1 MGTRAGSVVGVVAIR
16 VGTMPGFTE
25 LALDAPLAQ
34 LLGTENFGALLRLC
48 HLAQPSGDVPGSWVF
63 AHNQI
68 ELAAYLGCSKNK
80 VASILK
86 MLCESGALARDRG
99 IRLGRSMGATT
110 DRYFI
115 TAIPGLTSPT
125 PPVRPPR
132 DRSPQPIP
140 NVSSPTISKLN
151 NSTLKTSS
159 VNSAPRL
166 SPVASQSAQDS
177 GQNQSHLINVSNK
190 DLLGDEE
197 KQPNPSQLLKTAL
210 ARIGWDR
217 DLPQHSDPLL
227 VAKVATWLAHHSD
240 MANRAGYLNTILRNG
255 DLETFA
261 QSKGLTGNTRVG
273 RMGSEPAG
281 FTSAEYVQLRA
292 QFPQWDG
299 DVQRAAGELA
309 ASRGVPVRMAL
320 LCEVAA
326 TIELPAR
333 DGFSHATAREAGA

>member
-1 MGTRAGSVVGVVAIR
+1 MGTRVGGVVGVVAIR

-63 AHNQI
+63 AHNQV

-86 MLCESGALARDRG
+86 LLCESGALARDRG

-115 TAIPGLTSPT
+115 TAIPGLTAPT
-125 PPVRPPR
+125 PPVHPPR
-132 DRSPQPIP
+132 ERSPQLIP
-140 NVSSPTISKLN
+140 NVLSPSFSKLN
-151 NSTLKTSS
+151 NSTLKTT
-159 VNSAPRL
+159 
-166 SPVASQSAQDS
+166 PVKNEPELAHTASQTSD
-177 GQNQSHLINVSNK
+177 GTGGNPNHLINVISK
-190 DLLGDEE
+190 DLLDEE
-197 KQPNPSQLLKTAL
+197 VKQPNPSQLLKTAL

-261 QSKGLTGNTRVG
+261 QSKGLTGNS
-273 RMGSEPAG
+273 GSERVG
-281 FTSAEYVQLRA
+281 FTSAEYVQLRT
-292 QFPQWDG
+292 QFPQWDD

>member
-1 MGTRAGSVVGVVAIR
+1 MGTRIGGVVGVVAIR

-48 HLAQPSGDVPGSWVF
+48 HLAQPSGDIPGSWVF
-63 AHNQI
+63 AHNQV

-86 MLCESGALARDRG
+86 LLCESGALARDRG

-125 PPVRPPR
+125 PPSPGPAT
-132 DRSPQPIP
+132 RSPRPISE
-140 NVSSPTISKLN
+140 VSSPIISRLN

-166 SPVASQSAQDS
+166 SPVASQSAQGL
-177 GQNQSHLINVSNK
+177 GQDQSYLINVISK
-190 DLLGDEE
+190 DLLDDEE

-217 DLPQHSDPLL
+217 DLPQHPDPLL
-227 VAKVATWLAHHSD
+227 VAQVATWLAHHSD

-261 QSKGLTGNTRVG
+261 YSKGLIGNS
-273 RMGSEPAG
+273 GSERVG
-281 FTSAEYVQLRA
+281 FTSAEYVQLRT
-292 QFPQWDG
+292 QFPQWDV
-299 DVQRAAGELA
+299 DVQRVAGELA
-309 ASRGVPVRMAL
+309 ATRGVPVRMAL

-333 DGFSHATAREAGA
+333 DGFAHATAREAGA

>member
-1 MGTRAGSVVGVVAIR
+1 MGVVAIR

-63 AHNQI
+63 AHNQV

-80 VASILK
+80 VASILRL
-86 MLCESGALARDRG
+86 LCESGALARDRG

-125 PPVRPPR
+125 PPGPQPAT
-132 DRSPQPIP
+132 RSPRPISD
-140 NVSSPTISKLN
+140 VSSPTISRLN
-151 NSTLKTSS
+151 YSTLKTTP
-159 VNSAPRL
+159 VKNKPELA
-166 SPVASQSAQDS
+166 PVASHTGPGSASDP
-177 GQNQSHLINVSNK
+177 GHLINVISK
-190 DLLGDEE
+190 DLLDEE
-197 KQPNPSQLLKTAL
+197 IKQPNPSQLLKTAL

-217 DLPQHSDPLL
+217 DLPPHSDPLL
-227 VAKVATWLAHHSD
+227 VAQVATWLAHHSD

-261 QSKGLTGNTRVG
+261 HSKGLTGSS
-273 RMGSEPAG
+273 GSERVG
-281 FTSAEYVQLRA
+281 FTSAEYVQLRT
-292 QFPQWDG
+292 QFPQWEE
-299 DVQRAAGELA
+299 DVQQTAGELA

-320 LCEVAA
+320 LCEAAA
-326 TIELPAR
+326 TIELPVR
-333 DGFSHATAREAGA
+333 DGFSHATAREVGA

>member
-1 MGTRAGSVVGVVAIR
+1 MGVIAIR

-63 AHNQI
+63 AHNQV
-68 ELAAYLGCSKNK
+68 ELAEYLGCSKNK

-115 TAIPGLTSPT
+115 TAIPGLTSSA
-125 PPVRPPR
+125 PPVHPPR
-132 DRSPQPIP
+132 DHSPQPIP
-140 NVSSPTISKLN
+140 NVPSPSFSKLN
-151 NSTLKTSS
+151 YSTLKTTPMKNKPELAPAASHTGLG
-159 VNSAPRL
+159 SASDP
-166 SPVASQSAQDS
+166 
-177 GQNQSHLINVSNK
+177 GHLINISNK
-190 DLLGDEE
+190 DLLDDEE
-197 KQPNPSQLLKTAL
+197 KQPKPSQLLKTAL

-227 VAKVATWLAHHSD
+227 VAKVATWLTHHSVMD
-240 MANRAGYLNTILRNG
+240 NRAGYLNTILRNG

-261 QSKGLTGNTRVG
+261 HSKGLTGNSSSERV
-273 RMGSEPAG
+273 G
-281 FTSAEYVQLRA
+281 FTSAEYVQLRT
-292 QFPQWDG
+292 QFPQWDV

-326 TIELPAR
+326 TIELPTR
-333 DGFSHATAREAGA
+333 DGYSHATAREAGA

>member
-1 MGTRAGSVVGVVAIR
+1 MGTRIGGVMGVVAIR

-25 LALDAPLAQ
+25 LALDALLAQ

-63 AHNQI
+63 AHNQV

-80 VASILK
+80 VASILRL
-86 MLCESGALARDRG
+86 LCESGALARDRG

-115 TAIPGLTSPT
+115 IAIPGLTSPT
-125 PPVRPPR
+125 PPAPRPAT
-132 DRSPQPIP
+132 RSSGHITD
-140 NVSSPTISKLN
+140 VSSPTISRLN
-151 NSTLKTSS
+151 YSTLKTTP
-159 VNSAPRL
+159 VKTEPQLA
-166 SPVASQSAQDS
+166 PVASHTGPGSASDS
-177 GQNQSHLINVSNK
+177 GHLINVISK
-190 DLLGDEE
+190 DLLDEE
-197 KQPNPSQLLKTAL
+197 VKQPNPSILLKTAL

-227 VAKVATWLAHHSD
+227 VAQVATWLAHHSD

-261 QSKGLTGNTRVG
+261 QSKGLTGNS
-273 RMGSEPAG
+273 GSEPAG
-281 FTSAEYVQLRA
+281 FTSAEYVQLRT
-292 QFPQWDG
+292 QFPQWEEY
-299 DVQRAAGELA
+299 VQRVAGELA
-309 ASRGVPVRMAL
+309 ATRGVPVRMAL

-333 DGFSHATAREAGA
+333 DGCSHATAREAGA